1 MTEWNRANQWEKSS
15 FNSERDIMSEE
26 RILLEADPEHA
37 HVYHLILNRPEKK
50 NALDGDMIQAL
61 HHTLHEVE
69 QMEDLR
75 CLIVRGAGDSF
86 VAGAD
91 VAALKARGARE
102 ALQGVNQTLFRRLAE
117 IPCPTLAMVRGYAL
131 GGGCELAMACDLR
144 ITSETA
150 QFGQP
155 EVGLGIIPAAGG
167 CHRLE
172 RLVGVG
178 KARELI
184 FTGKIISA
192 EEACQ
197 IGLSNIVV
205 DDSELEATTRD
216 WAKKIARN
224 APGAVQLAKMVI
236 NGTPEAGA
244 HGSDLMESIS
254 QAICFESEDKHLRM
268 QKFLDRKKK

>member
-1 MTEWNRANQWEKSS
+1 
-15 FNSERDIMSEE
+15 MSEE
-26 RILLEADPEHA
+26 RILLEADPDHEH
-37 HVYHLILNRPEKK
+37 VLHLILNRPEKM
-50 NALDGDMIQAL
+50 NALDGEMIQAL
-61 HHTLHEVE
+61 HHALHEVE
-69 QMEDLR
+69 QMAELR
-75 CLIVRGAGDSF
+75 CMILRGAGDSF

-91 VAALKARGARE
+91 VAALKARGAQE

-117 IPCPTLAMVRGYAL
+117 ISCPTIAMVRGYAL

-144 ITSETA
+144 ISSETA

-184 FTGKIISA
+184 FTGKIIGA
-192 EEACQ
+192 EEAHQ
-197 IGLSNIVV
+197 IGLTNLVIA
-205 DDSELEATTRD
+205 DSDLESTARE

-224 APGAVQLAKMVI
+224 APQAVQLAKKVI
-236 NGTPEAGA
+236 NGSPETGA
-244 HGSDLMESIS
+244 HGSDLLESIS
-254 QAICFESEDKHLRM
+254 QAILFESEEKHQRM